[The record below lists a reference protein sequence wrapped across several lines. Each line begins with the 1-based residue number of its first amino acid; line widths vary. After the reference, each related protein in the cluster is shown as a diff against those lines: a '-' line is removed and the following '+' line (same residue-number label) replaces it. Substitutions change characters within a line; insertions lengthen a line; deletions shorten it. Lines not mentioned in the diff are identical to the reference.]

1 MTVVSDYTPYPKT
14 KTLKSECMK
23 RYNTMSETT
32 PGIKTT
38 KIYTHD
44 FVGINA
50 EVRDFREKYMAAII
64 YMQFLALPKFAS
76 PANIQG

>member
-1 MTVVSDYTPYPKT
+1 
-14 KTLKSECMK
+14 
-23 RYNTMSETT
+23 MSETT